1 MARDITPRDCHVLI
15 NSLVRQLTG
24 QQAITATDSSTF
36 VAAGELVMSTGME
49 NVYNAL
55 TALLTRTI
63 IASRPYDAKLNIIQ
77 AENESAYASR
87 VRKISYYS
95 KDADPSGDF
104 NTQLY
109 TNFAEGY
116 TSGNNSG
123 ASTNSQWEQHL
134 AMPLEMNFAG
144 VSTWQDC
151 ITIPEDAVKFAF
163 QNETEFARFVSG
175 FIAEHENDI
184 QSQKEAWNRI
194 CLLNKIA
201 GVIDMASYMPGSA
214 VNLTSAFN
222 TKYGTSYLSTDLL
235 TTYQKEFLQFF
246 VSEFRKGTKA
256 LTHRTSL
263 YHWSVPVT
271 VSGTTYKILRH
282 TPYSAQRVVLFEP
295 LFIEAKANVYSE
307 IFHPDYLELGA
318 QYEGVDYWQTPSGTV
333 PTVGMDI
340 DVTPA
345 ITDANTANATYGTQI
360 AGGQVNTPLILGT
373 VFDKDALM
381 TSYNLEAV
389 RTTPLEARKAYRN
402 TWLSMG
408 KGSIQDFTENT
419 IVYYLSD

>member
-24 QQAITATDSSTF
+24 QQAITATDTSTF
-36 VAAGELVMSTGME
+36 VSAGELVMSQGME

-63 IASRPYDAKLNIIQ
+63 IASRPYEAKLNIVQ
-77 AENESAYASR
+77 AENDSAYASR
-87 VRKISYYS
+87 VRKISYYAQ
-95 KDADPSGDF
+95 DAVSSGAF

-109 TNFAEGY
+109 TNFAQGY

-175 FIAEHENDI
+175 FINEHENDI

-194 CLLNKIA
+194 AILNKIGA
-201 GVIDMASYMPGSA
+201 VLDMGYGA
-214 VNLTSAFN
+214 VNLTSLFN
-222 TKYGTSYLSTDLL
+222 TTFNITPAYTTQDLL
-235 TTYQKEFLQFF
+235 TTHFDEFLKFF
-246 VSEFRKGTKA
+246 AATFKKVSRM
-256 LTHRTSL
+256 LTHRSNDF
-263 YHWSVPVT
+263 HWSVTKT
-271 VSGTTYKILRH
+271 VSGVTYDILRH
-282 TPYSAQRVVLFEP
+282 TPYSAQRVIMYEP
-295 LFIEAKANVYSE
+295 LFIDAKANVYSE

-318 QYEGVDYWQTPSGTV
+318 EYEGVDYWQDFTG
-333 PTVGMDI
+333 GMEI
-340 DVTPA
+340 NIVPA
-345 ITDANTANATYGTQI
+345 ITDDDPTNPTYGTQI
-360 AGGQVNTPLILGT
+360 AGSAVNTKIVGMI
-373 VFDKDALM
+373 FDKDALM
-381 TSYNLEAV
+381 TSYNLESV
-389 RTTPLEARKAYRN
+389 RTTPVEARKGYRN
-402 TWLSMG
+402 TWLTVA
-408 KGSIQDFTENT
+408 KNTICDPTENC
-419 IVYYLSD
+419 VVFYMAD